1 MDGKRLGFV
10 GIVIE
15 ERAMAAKVNEI
26 LSAFGGIIRGRLG
39 VPDPQTGNGVISLIV
54 EGSNDQ
60 LGAMTGRLGISAG
73 RYGEKRPGESENK
86 NGKVR
91 KIKMKRFLSA
101 LMALCLVLSL
111 SACAVAED
119 AVRVY
124 ALMGPTGHRHGAD
137 DGSERRDVCLHPLR
151 CAG

>member
-39 VPDPQTGNGVISLIV
+39 VPDSQTGNGVISLIV

-60 LGAMTGRLGISAG
+60 LGAMTGRLGNLSG
-73 RYGEKRPGESENK
+73 VTVK
-86 NGKVR
+86 
-91 KIKMKRFLSA
+91 SA
-101 LMALCLVLSL
+101 LVSQK
-111 SACAVAED
+111 
-119 AVRVY
+119 
-124 ALMGPTGHRHGAD
+124 TKT
-137 DGSERRDVCLHPLR
+137 ER
-151 CAG
+151 

>member
-54 EGSNDQ
+54 EGSTTSW
-60 LGAMTGRLGISAG
+60 A
-73 RYGEKRPGESENK
+73 P
-86 NGKVR
+86 
-91 KIKMKRFLSA
+91 
-101 LMALCLVLSL
+101 
-111 SACAVAED
+111 
-119 AVRVY
+119 
-124 ALMGPTGHRHGAD
+124 
-137 DGSERRDVCLHPLR
+137 
-151 CAG
+151 

>member
-10 GIVIE
+10 GVVIE

-60 LGAMTGRLGISAG
+60 LGAMTCRQGNLQGVTV
-73 RYGEKRPGESENK
+73 K
-86 NGKVR
+86 
-91 KIKMKRFLSA
+91 SA
-101 LMALCLVLSL
+101 LVSQK
-111 SACAVAED
+111 
-119 AVRVY
+119 
-124 ALMGPTGHRHGAD
+124 TKT
-137 DGSERRDVCLHPLR
+137 ER
-151 CAG
+151 

>member
-26 LSAFGGIIRGRLG
+26 LSDFGGIIRGRLG

-60 LGAMTGRLGISAG
+60 LGAMTGRLGNLLG
-73 RYGEKRPGESENK
+73 VTVK
-86 NGKVR
+86 
-91 KIKMKRFLSA
+91 SA
-101 LMALCLVLSL
+101 LVSQK
-111 SACAVAED
+111 
-119 AVRVY
+119 
-124 ALMGPTGHRHGAD
+124 TKT
-137 DGSERRDVCLHPLR
+137 ER
-151 CAG
+151 

>member
-39 VPDPQTGNGVISLIV
+39 MPDPQTGNGVISLIV

-60 LGAMTGRLGISAG
+60 LGAMTGRLGNLSG
-73 RYGEKRPGESENK
+73 VTVK
-86 NGKVR
+86 
-91 KIKMKRFLSA
+91 SA
-101 LMALCLVLSL
+101 LVSQK
-111 SACAVAED
+111 
-119 AVRVY
+119 
-124 ALMGPTGHRHGAD
+124 TKT
-137 DGSERRDVCLHPLR
+137 ER
-151 CAG
+151 